1 MSPKKPRGFGVHA
14 DRGSAAIGGDVIAS
28 QVVVGSGNVLDQR
41 VTLEGFREGLAELQ
55 AQARASALP
64 AADAE
69 AIEAELVDV
78 ERAIA
83 SPKANKALVVGK
95 LGTVLGVL
103 DQAKKA
109 GEALVPLARQLGSWA
124 GTLF

>member
-1 MSPKKPRGFGVHA
+1 MSPKKARGLSVHA
-14 DRGSAAIGGDVIAS
+14 DRGSVAIGGDVIAS
-28 QVVVGSGNVLDQR
+28 QVVVDSGNVLDQR
-41 VTLEGFREGLAELQ
+41 VTVEGFCEGLAELR

-64 AADAE
+64 AEDAE

-83 SPKANKALVVGK
+83 SPEPNKALVVGK

-103 DQAKKA
+103 EQAKKA